1 MAMIR
6 KSIPIILLF
15 ATCLWADEVLVLQD
29 TSKSLIFKVFS
40 LDPSDEKKYE
50 KGYIFD
56 RIFRRREFHNPVN
69 FIPMELRYGFGY
81 TAGGGFL
88 GLGSLKSSWMFYDS
102 DVTKFYGGD
111 MSARIGHQLDLDIL
125 KTNLAYYWFGNS
137 WLDMHTGI
145 NLRYASIL
153 SPAKVPDEWNTSN
166 PTWKSGVKFSGQMLE
181 VGWSQSLM
189 LQWFESWFTTYRY
202 TYGVAYS
209 KFYKGES
216 VPTGY
221 GPSQAFTFGARY
233 IIDTGFT
240 NRFAVGIDFKYTS
253 TDIKHIKDSDDVTP
267 ISRFKIETAGIYATA
282 SVFFGGRKTKG
293 DTGKMHNYKKDYISA
308 SQLLG
313 EFIDEYPNHANIH
326 RAKKL
331 LVENERKI
339 PYQLMRQGMAFDQQ
353 GMIDRAVEKYI
364 RARTMAD
371 TLLAGVIDE
380 RLREIAF
387 REIEK
392 AEVWL
397 NQGYG
402 DTAIAHVSMVS
413 GWYPGINEHLKRF
426 KVTQLMNQGEGLYQ
440 MGLHD
445 RALEK
450 FYKALEMDPRLTFE
464 VTTFKHR
471 IAADL
476 LTTADS
482 LKDLNSLKFVLYA
495 LERTQELT
503 GGLSKSNARLLDEFK
518 RKLVAKEAYDIRQ
531 KINRILSEEQQTKE
545 EIKPIKVGM
554 NISEVE
560 DTMGRPS
567 EIVVNGNDDKNQL
580 WIYRYDHR
588 NEVYLTFI
596 NYRLFRI
603 EEK

>member
-1 MAMIR
+1 MIR
-6 KSIPIILLF
+6 KSIPIIIIF
-15 ATCLWADEVLVLQD
+15 SACLWAGEVPAVQA
-29 TSKSLIFKVFS
+29 TSQSLIFKVFA
-40 LDPSDEKKYE
+40 LDLSDEKKYE
-50 KGYIFD
+50 KGYLFD

-81 TAGGGFL
+81 NAGGGFL
-88 GLGSLKSSWMFYDS
+88 GLGSLNSSWMSYDS
-102 DVTKFYGGD
+102 DATEFTGGN

-145 NLRYASIL
+145 NLRYASLL
-153 SPAKVPDEWNTSN
+153 SPPTVPTEWNTAN
-166 PTWKSGVKFSGQMLE
+166 PSWKSGVKFTGQMLE

-209 KFYKGES
+209 KFYEGES
-216 VPTGY
+216 SPTGY
-221 GPSQAFTFGARY
+221 GPSQSFTFGARY
-233 IIDTGFT
+233 ILDTGLT
-240 NRFAVGIDFKYTS
+240 NRFAVGVDFKYTH
-253 TDIKHIKDSDDVTP
+253 TDIKHITDSDDATP
-267 ISRFKIETAGIYATA
+267 ISRFKIQTAGIYATA

-293 DTGKMHNYKKDYISA
+293 DDGKLKYYRKDYISA

-313 EFIDEYPNHANIH
+313 EFIEEHPNHVNIH

-331 LVENERKI
+331 LVESERKI
-339 PYQLMRQGMAFDQQ
+339 PYQLMRQGMSFDER

-364 RARTMAD
+364 GARAISD

-387 REIEK
+387 REVEK

-402 DTAIAHVSMVS
+402 DTAIAHVSMVA
-413 GWYPGINEHLKRF
+413 GWYPGINEHVDRF
-426 KVTQLMNQGEGLYQ
+426 KVTHLMNQGEELYQ
-440 MGLHD
+440 LGLHD

-450 FYKALEMDPRLTFE
+450 FNNALKMDSGLTFE
-464 VTTFKHR
+464 VATFKHR

-476 LTTADS
+476 LSTADS
-482 LKDLNSLKFVLYA
+482 LKDLNSLKFVVYA
-495 LERTQELT
+495 LVKTIELT
-503 GGLSKSNARLLDEFK
+503 GGLSNTNARILDELK
-518 RKLVAKEAYDIRQ
+518 RKLAAKEAYDIREKIDEILTEDQ
-531 KINRILSEEQQTKE
+531 KEKE
-545 EIKPIKVGM
+545 EIKSIKVGM
-554 NISEVE
+554 TISEVE
-560 DTMGRPS
+560 DIMGRPS
-567 EIVVNGNDDKNQL
+567 EIIANGKDDKNQL
-580 WIYRYDHR
+580 WIYRYSPRD
-588 NEVYLTFI
+588 EVYLTFT

-603 EEK
+603 EQK